1 MDVPSPVANPAA
13 LMDALKRAL
22 RRQGLTYAAVAT
34 RMRLSEAS
42 IKRMLSRGRLSLAQ
56 LLQLAEIAGTD
67 VAELARQAKGNARLP
82 RTLSI
87 EQERAL
93 AADPRLLLLFH
104 LLLGGRSVAE
114 IARDFELRGTACTLL
129 LARLDRLGLIELLPA
144 DRVRLRVAQ
153 DVAWRSDGPVRRRYG
168 AQVLREFLHDRFD
181 GERTLLRFEVR
192 ELSEASIEILRR
204 KLQRLAAEVAELA
217 ELDAELPGERRH
229 SVGVALAM
237 RPWVFSVAEALKA
250 KADAA
255 DAAVDS
261 TGRARRRRADPAR
274 GEGS

>member
-1 MDVPSPVANPAA
+1 MDPPDPSANPAA
-13 LMDALKRAL
+13 LIDALKRAL
-22 RRQGLTYAAVAT
+22 RRQGLTYAAVAL

-67 VAELARQAKGNARLP
+67 LAELARQAKGNARLP
-82 RTLSI
+82 RMLGV

-93 AADPRLLLLFH
+93 ADDPRLLLLFH
-104 LLLGGRSVAE
+104 LLVGGRSVDE
-114 IARDFELRGTACTLL
+114 IAREFDLRGTACTLL

-153 DVAWRSDGPVRRRYG
+153 DFAWRSDGPVRRRYG

-181 GERTLLRFEVR
+181 GQRTLLRFEVR

-204 KLQRLAAEVAELA
+204 KLQRLSAEVTELA
-217 ELDAELPGERRH
+217 ELDADLPSERRH

-237 RPWVFSVAEALKA
+237 RPWVFSIAEALKS
-250 KADAA
+250 KPEADGAGP
-255 DAAVDS
+255 VRP
-261 TGRARRRRADPAR
+261 GRPRGRRARPA
-274 GEGS
+274 SHPA

>member
-1 MDVPSPVANPAA
+1 MDSATPTANPAA
-13 LMDALKRAL
+13 LVDALKRAL

-42 IKRMLSRGRLSLAQ
+42 IKRMLSRGRLSLEQ
-56 LLQLAEIAGTD
+56 MLQLADIAGTD
-67 VAELARQAKGNARLP
+67 LAELARQAKASARLP
-82 RTLSI
+82 RVLGL

-104 LLLGGRSVAE
+104 LLVGGRSVEE
-114 IARDFELRGTACTLL
+114 IAREFDLRGTACTVL

-153 DVAWRSDGPVRRRYG
+153 DFAWRSDGPVRKRYG

-192 ELSEASIEILRR
+192 ELSEASIDILRR
-204 KLQRLAAEVAELA
+204 KLQRLSAEVAELA
-217 ELDAELPGERRH
+217 ELDAELPSARRH

-237 RPWVFSVAEALKA
+237 RPWVFSIAEALKS
-250 KADAA
+250 KVDAG
-255 DAAVDS
+255 DAGAAALS
-261 TGRARRRRADPAR
+261 EPRAPVAPHQ
-274 GEGS
+274 GPLP

>member
-1 MDVPSPVANPAA
+1 MDLTEPSANPAA
-13 LMDALKRAL
+13 LIDALKRAL
-22 RRQGLTYAAVAT
+22 RRQGMTYAAVAV

-67 VAELARQAKGNARLP
+67 LAELARQAKGTARLP
-82 RTLSI
+82 RMLSI

-104 LLLGGRSVAE
+104 LLVGGRSVDE
-114 IARDFELRGTACTLL
+114 IAREFDLRGTACTLL

-153 DVAWRSDGPVRRRYG
+153 AFAWRSDGPVRRRYG

-204 KLQRLAAEVAELA
+204 KLQRLSAEVTELA
-217 ELDAELPGERRH
+217 ELDADLPSERRH

-237 RPWVFSVAEALKA
+237 RPWVFSIAEALKS
-250 KADAA
+250 KHEPD
-255 DAAVDS
+255 
-261 TGRARRRRADPAR
+261 RARPASPGGSRAGRKRSVGRPA
-274 GEGS
+274 

>member
-1 MDVPSPVANPAA
+1 MTQADTSMDLPGPTADPSA
-13 LMDALKRAL
+13 LIDALKRAL
-22 RRQGLTYAAVAT
+22 RRQGLTYAVVAE

-67 VAELARQAKGNARLP
+67 LAELARQAKGGTRLP
-82 RTLSI
+82 RRLSI

-104 LLLGGRSVAE
+104 LLASGRSVDE
-114 IARDFELRGTACTLL
+114 IAGDFELRGTVRTLL
-129 LARLDRLGLIELLPA
+129 LARLDRLGLIELLPS
-144 DRVRLRVAQ
+144 DRVRLRIAQ
-153 DVAWRSDGPVRRRYG
+153 DFAWRSDGPVRRRYG

-204 KLQRLAAEVAELA
+204 KLQRLSAEVTELA
-217 ELDAELPGERRH
+217 ELDAELPSGRRR

-237 RPWVFSVAEALKA
+237 RPWVFSLAEALKSKDGPA
-250 KADAA
+250 
-255 DAAVDS
+255 
-261 TGRARRRRADPAR
+261 TGEPGRTA
-274 GEGS
+274 